1 MQQDNMD
8 YGLSCRLTQ
17 FVKGLL
23 IGFFSVIPFF
33 DTERLREVFTP
44 EGYGFS
50 TYPSRVNRH
59 FSLTWIISSIA
70 SFIGILCFFY
80 VPFSPLLKAVGK
92 PICLFLMALSVG
104 FVIVD
109 LYLIFRKHPVEFIDK
124 KKILFMVLSFLV
136 GVLVPFVLSKF
147 SASEV
152 LSSSLLSRESLVL
165 CGALMLIGGLF
176 SQFSG
181 YSIGSVLV
189 VSSSFLPFADH
200 FYSVMRFK
208 GFKESLPLIAVLLV
222 SYLVGDVLGYCLKA
236 RKNHQKEKTSMNL
249 GLTLMTLY
257 LFYTNSYQNASFEM
271 KFEDEGVTQ
280 DMRLLLTLTLLV
292 LGIVI
297 SLIMSLH
304 CYRFLNR
311 KESKEEL
318 KPNYLLNTLTDDLS
332 GKGKDE

>member
-23 IGFFSVIPFF
+23 IGFLSMIPFF

-44 EGYGFS
+44 NDYGFS
-50 TYPSRVNRH
+50 SYPSKVNRH
-59 FSLTWIISSIA
+59 FSLTWVISSIA

-92 PICLFLMALSVG
+92 PICLFLMALSFG
-104 FVIVD
+104 FVLVD
-109 LYLIFRKHPVEFIDK
+109 LYLIFRKHPVEFFDRK
-124 KKILFMVLSFLV
+124 KVLFIVLSFLI
-136 GVLVPFVLSKF
+136 GVSVPFVLSRF
-147 SASEV
+147 SALDLV
-152 LSSSLLSRESLVL
+152 SSSLLSVEGMVIY
-165 CGALMLIGGLF
+165 GALMLVGGLI
-176 SQFSG
+176 SQLSG

-189 VSSSFLPFADH
+189 VSSAFLPLADN
-200 FYSVMRFK
+200 FYSVMRFR
-208 GFKESLPLIAVLLV
+208 GFKESLVLLLVLLV
-222 SYLVGDVLGYCLKA
+222 SYLIGDVLGFCLKA
-236 RKNHQKEKTSMNL
+236 RKNHQKEKASMNL
-249 GLTLMTLY
+249 GSLLMSLY
-257 LFYTNSYQNASFEM
+257 LFYTGSFQNASFEM

-292 LGIVI
+292 LGIVV
-297 SLIMSLH
+297 SLVMSLH

-332 GKGKDE
+332 GKGRDE